1 MKQIFKNI
9 LDYAKRYPFTSIAIV
24 ISTLIS
30 TFMFLM
36 FLDGWKPTEI
46 SLWGIL
52 PTFIFILGA
61 FIWQKL
67 FKDKHKKLQGTLLL
81 FINITFLW
89 LQILYSFIIAVSGA
103 EYLANRP
110 LNDYK
115 RYDEVLKMNDEYLKE
130 VFPETIPKDA
140 EKIRMSGSVS
150 SPIAVYY
157 RKNIALSFNATPE
170 FVDNE
175 LKRFKDAESYKIG
188 RSDKVRGVFPVKH
201 MDDGDYSVYFVLGK
215 TEHPDINHENY
226 FRGGCLINKDSNR
239 VVYYYEKIYGDYCHE
254 CYKEGGDQRYI
265 DLKDYGTIY

>member
-9 LDYAKRYPFTSIAIV
+9 LEYAKCYPFTFIAILLSTA
-24 ISTLIS
+24 ISI
-30 TFMFLM
+30 FMFIVL
-36 FLDGWKPTEI
+36 LDNGRPNLASI
-46 SLWGIL
+46 FGIL
-52 PTFIFILGA
+52 PTLIFILGA
-61 FIWQKL
+61 YFWQRF
-67 FKDKHKKLQGTLLL
+67 FKDKRKKLQGVLLF
-81 FINITFLW
+81 FINIIFLSCQ
-89 LQILYSFIIAVSGA
+89 LTYSFIIAVAGA
-103 EYLANRP
+103 EYIADRP
-110 LNDYK
+110 LNNYK